1 MTSPDSDPIVRAAVV
16 RFAVEGFDAPLRG
29 IGSDAGVS
37 AALIMKRFGSKEGL
51 REATDAFVRD
61 WIREVR
67 AGSLA
72 DSTSADFLAQLATH
86 EEYAAL
92 VIYLV
97 HSILDGS
104 DLGRDLVEELVA
116 QAEDAPRHEVVDGLG
131 GFFLTMLL
139 RGDDPTDLPTL
150 ARRFLAERAS
160 RETDFRL
167 HSRA

>member
-1 MTSPDSDPIVRAAVV
+1 MTSPDSDPIVRAAVM

-29 IGSDAGVS
+29 IGADAGVS

-51 REATDAFVRD
+51 REATDAFVRA
-61 WIREVR
+61 WIDEVR
-67 AGSLA
+67 GGSLA
-72 DSTSADFLAQLATH
+72 DASSADFLAQLATH

-104 DLGRDLVEELVA
+104 DLGRELVDDLVA
-116 QAEDAPRHEVVDGLG
+116 DAERTPRHEVIDGLG

-150 ARRFLAERAS
+150 ARRFLAERA
-160 RETDFRL
+160 
-167 HSRA
+167 

>member
-1 MTSPDSDPIVRAAVV
+1 MSSDPIVRAAVM

-29 IGSDAGVS
+29 IGADAGVS

-51 REATDAFVRD
+51 REATDAFVRE

-67 AGSLA
+67 SERLA
-72 DSTSADFLAQLATH
+72 DAASADFLARLATH
-86 EEYAAL
+86 DEYAAL

-97 HSILDGS
+97 HSILEGS
-104 DLGRDLVEELVA
+104 DLGRDLVEELIVDA
-116 QAEDAPRHEVVDGLG
+116 GDAPRHEVVDGLG

-150 ARRFLAERAS
+150 AHRFLAERA
-160 RETDFRL
+160 
-167 HSRA
+167 

>member
-1 MTSPDSDPIVRAAVV
+1 MQNSDPIVQAAVM

-29 IGSDAGVS
+29 IGADAGVS

-51 REATDAFVRD
+51 REAADTFVRE
-61 WIREVR
+61 WIRSVR
-67 AGSLA
+67 AEHLA
-72 DSTSADFLAQLATH
+72 ESASADFLAELATH
-86 EEYAAL
+86 DEYAAL

-116 QAEDAPRHEVVDGLG
+116 DAGNVPRHKVIDGLG

-139 RGDDPTDLPTL
+139 RGDDPTSLSEL
-150 ARRFLAERAS
+150 
-160 RETDFRL
+160 
-167 HSRA
+167 SRAYLAARA